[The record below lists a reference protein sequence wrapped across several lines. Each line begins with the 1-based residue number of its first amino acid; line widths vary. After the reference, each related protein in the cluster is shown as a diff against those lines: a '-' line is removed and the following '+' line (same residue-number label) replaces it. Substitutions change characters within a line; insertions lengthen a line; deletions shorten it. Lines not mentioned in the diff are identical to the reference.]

1 MDGKDGAGFESPGY
15 NVGEFALYPIAD
27 RMEPAE
33 TLLSSPE
40 GRGAV

>member
-33 TLLSSPE
+33 TFQ
-40 GRGAV
+40 